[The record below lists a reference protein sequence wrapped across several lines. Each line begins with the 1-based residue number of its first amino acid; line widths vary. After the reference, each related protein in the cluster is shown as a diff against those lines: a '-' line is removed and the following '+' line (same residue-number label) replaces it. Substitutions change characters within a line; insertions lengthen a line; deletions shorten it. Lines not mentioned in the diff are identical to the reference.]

1 MNQLETILEHK
12 RKEIAARKRKFPVER
27 LREMPMFGRP
37 TLSLRDHLAG
47 KRVGVIAE
55 IKKASPSRGIIRDS
69 FDPAALALG
78 YVNAGASALSVL
90 TDFRF
95 FQGSLDDLLTVRRLV
110 AAPLLRKD
118 FILDSYQL
126 LEARAHGADVVLLIA
141 AALPLHRLR
150 ELQEEAASLGL
161 ESLVEVHT
169 EEEAVL
175 VDRAGFRLIGINNR
189 DLVTFTTDIAVSLR
203 VRPLLSEDSVVVS
216 ESGIAT
222 AEDLRRLLSGNIHAF
237 LIGEAFM
244 RQDDPGMALASLLK
258 EAGAEER

>member
-1 MNQLETILEHK
+1 
-12 RKEIAARKRKFPVER
+12 
-27 LREMPMFGRP
+27 
-37 TLSLRDHLAG
+37 LRDHLAG

-110 AAPLLRKD
+110 AVPLLRKD

-169 EEEAVL
+169 EEEAVS